1 MSNRRYNVQ
10 TRTKLYGG
18 GSPSAMKKLQQM
30 LAAQSG
36 KNKKKKT
43 AKPSMIAMAMKG
55 KR

>member
-1 MSNRRYNVQ
+1 MSNRRYNLQ

-18 GSPSAMKKLQQM
+18 GSTAAMKKLQQM

-36 KNKKKKT
+36 QKKT
-43 AKPSMIAMAMKG
+43 KKPKPSMMSMAMKG

>member
-1 MSNRRYNVQ
+1 MSNRRYNAQ

-18 GSPSAMKKLQQM
+18 GSPSAIKKLQQM

-43 AKPSMIAMAMKG
+43 AKPSMLMAAMKG
-55 KR
+55 KK

>member
-1 MSNRRYNVQ
+1 
-10 TRTKLYGG
+10 
-18 GSPSAMKKLQQM
+18 MKKLQQK

-43 AKPSMIAMAMKG
+43 TKPSMLMAAMKG

>member
-1 MSNRRYNVQ
+1 MSNRRYNAQ

-36 KNKKKKT
+36 KKKNKKT